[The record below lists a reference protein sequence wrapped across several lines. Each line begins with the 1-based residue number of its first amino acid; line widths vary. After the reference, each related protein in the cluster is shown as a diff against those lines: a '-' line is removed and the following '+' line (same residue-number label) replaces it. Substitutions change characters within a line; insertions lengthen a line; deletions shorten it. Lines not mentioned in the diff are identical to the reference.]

1 MSINAVHIEKQMERL
16 VGSGLNNI
24 PPTLAFYRHYR
35 LHWGFAPNIIVITR
49 LSIIL

>member
-1 MSINAVHIEKQMERL
+1 MSIKAVHIKKQMQRL

-24 PPTLAFYRHYR
+24 PPTLASIRPR
-35 LHWGFAPNIIVITR
+35 WGFAPNITVITR

>member
-24 PPTLAFYRHYR
+24 PPTLTSIRSRFID
-35 LHWGFAPNIIVITR
+35 IIDYIGASLR
-49 LSIIL
+49 ILL